1 MLFHISTF
9 LRNAYKMVLDSCG
22 WWVFMTNIDRLYSDR
37 AGKMRKSEIRELLKV
52 AQDPEVISFAG
63 GLPSPNSFPLQDL
76 QGVVKSVL
84 EHHGKIALQYGTT
97 QGLAELREAIAER
110 ACKDGINATAEN
122 VLITSGSQQA
132 LDTVG
137 KIFFNPG
144 DIALVGLPTYL
155 GGINAFRSYESN
167 LIGVPVDKDGMVVDA
182 LEEKITELQKDNFTP
197 KFIYVVPTFQN
208 PAGVV
213 MPEVRRKKLI
223 DLANDY
229 DLVIVEDDPYS
240 KLRFDIPHIKPI
252 KSFDDEGRVIYM
264 STFSKILSP
273 GFRLAWTI
281 ASEELTRKM
290 IICKQ
295 ALDLCTNTFTQFI
308 ANEFMRSGSLDLHI
322 LKICEMYKPKRDIM
336 MCAMKKYFPEGYIC
350 NKPKGGMFA
359 WVTLPEGIDTEIMF
373 LDALKE
379 KVAYVHGKAFCVDE
393 SGSRSMRLN
402 FSYATGEK
410 IEEGMKRLGTVID
423 KKLKVLC

>member
-1 MLFHISTF
+1 
-9 LRNAYKMVLDSCG
+9 
-22 WWVFMTNIDRLYSDR
+22 MTNIDRLYSDR

-63 GLPSPNSFPLQDL
+63 GLPSPNSFPVQDL

-84 EHHGKIALQYGTT
+84 DRHGKVALQYGTT
-97 QGLAELREAIAER
+97 QGLAELREVIAER
-110 ACKDGINATAEN
+110 ACKDGMDITAEN
-122 VLITSGSQQA
+122 VMITSGSQQA

-137 KIFFNPG
+137 KLFLNPG
-144 DIALVGLPTYL
+144 DVALVGLPTYL
-155 GGINAFRSYESN
+155 GGINAYRSYEAN
-167 LIGVPVDKDGMVVDA
+167 LAGVPLDKDGMIINA
-182 LEEKITELQKDNFTP
+182 LEEKIIELQKENITP

-213 MPEVRRKKLI
+213 MPETRRKKLV
-223 DLANDY
+223 DLANEY
-229 DLVIVEDDPYS
+229 DLVIIEDDPYG
-240 KLRFDIPHIKPI
+240 KLRFDVDHIKPI

-281 ASEELTRKM
+281 ASDELSRKM

-295 ALDLCTNTFTQFI
+295 ALDLCTNTFTQYI
-308 ANEFMRSGSLDLHI
+308 VNEFIRSGSLDLHVM
-322 LKICEMYKPKRDIM
+322 KICEIYKPKRDIM
-336 MCAMKKYFPEGYIC
+336 MNTMENYFPDGYVC

-359 WVTLPEGIDTEIMF
+359 WATLPEGIDTEIMF

-379 KVAYVHGKAFCVDE
+379 KVAYVHGKAFSVDG
-393 SGSRSMRLN
+393 SGGRSMRLN
-402 FSYATGEK
+402 FSYANSEK
-410 IEEGMKRLGTVID
+410 IEEGMKRLGAVID
-423 KKLKVLC
+423 KKLKVIC